1 MSIVKYSNR
10 FREKKLTKMSKHSRY
25 NPEKK
30 QFLINEKTPFAI
42 TEAFRN
48 LKAALSV
55 SIPEDHDGGV
65 SIMISSSFPQDG
77 KTTVT
82 ANLSLMFAQS
92 EAKVVVVD
100 ADIRKGRLAK
110 YFKMDTKPGLSDYLS
125 GLATYEEVIKQSPLN
140 GNLYVVSCGTS
151 SPKPYELLESQ
162 RMKDFVKKLKE
173 QFDYVLFDTP
183 PILLVSDALALAPC
197 ADGTVLVCRHYA
209 SHVSDIVKSVNIF
222 EFAKVNLL
230 GVVVNDYQIPKVGK
244 YKRYKKY
251 SDSDYPYGYGESRD
265 FEAAAK
271 DAAKKDSSNENN

>member
-1 MSIVKYSNR
+1 MSIIKYSER
-10 FREKKLTKMSKHSRY
+10 FREKKLKRMNKNSKY
-25 NPEKK
+25 KADKK
-30 QFLINEKTPFAI
+30 QFLLDEKTPFAV

-65 SIMISSSFPQDG
+65 AIMVTSSFPQDG

-110 YFKMDTKPGLSDYLS
+110 YFKMDSKPGLSDYLS
-125 GLATYEEVIKQSPLN
+125 GIATAEEVLKQSPVN
-140 GNLYVVSCGTS
+140 ENLYVVSCGTS

-162 RMKDFVKKLKE
+162 RMKEFVKELKKN
-173 QFDYVLFDTP
+173 FDYVLFDTP
-183 PILLVSDALALAPC
+183 PILLVSDALAVAPC
-197 ADGTVLVCRHYA
+197 TDGTVLVCRHYT
-209 SHVSDIVKSVNIF
+209 SHVADIVKSVNIF
-222 EFAKVNLL
+222 DFAKVNIL
-230 GVVVNDYQIPKVGK
+230 GVVVNDYQIPKSVK

-265 FEAAAK
+265 FEAATK
-271 DAAKKDSSNENN
+271 DAANEDK

>member
-1 MSIVKYSNR
+1 MIKYSER
-10 FREKKLTKMSKHSRY
+10 FREKKLKRMNKNSKY
-25 NPEKK
+25 NADKK
-30 QFLINEKTPFAI
+30 QFLLDEKTPFAI

-65 SIMISSSFPQDG
+65 AIMVSSSFPQDG

-125 GLATYEEVIKQSPLN
+125 GLCTVEDVLKQSPVN
-140 GNLYVVSCGTS
+140 ENLYVVSCGTS

-162 RMKDFVKKLKE
+162 RMKDFVKQLKE
-173 QFDYVLFDTP
+173 KFDYVLFDTP
-183 PILLVSDALALAPC
+183 PILLVSDALAVAPC
-197 ADGTVLVCRHYA
+197 TDGAVLVCRHYV
-209 SHVSDIVKSVNIF
+209 SHVADIVKSINIF
-222 EFAKVNLL
+222 DFAKVNIL
-230 GVVVNDYQIPKVGK
+230 GVVVNDYKIPKSVK

-251 SDSDYPYGYGESRD
+251 SDSEYPYGYGESRD
-265 FEAAAK
+265 FEEATK
-271 DAAKKDSSNENN
+271 DKANEEK